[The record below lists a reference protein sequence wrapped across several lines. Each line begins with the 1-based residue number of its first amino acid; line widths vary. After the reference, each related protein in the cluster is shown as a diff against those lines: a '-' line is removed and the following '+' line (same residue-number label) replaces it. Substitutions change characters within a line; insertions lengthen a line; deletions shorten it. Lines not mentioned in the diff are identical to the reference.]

1 MISPNAIAKISKK
14 ESIGFGIIEK
24 DYFIT
29 LLLEGIVSVP
39 ALKQNLVFKGGTA
52 LRKIYFKDY
61 RYSEDLD
68 FTLKNAMKENELREL
83 FEEAFAYLKKEHNA
97 DFLVKSFYSRK
108 WFSDIKIQF
117 VGLKVQKNTIA
128 IDLMADETIEGTVT
142 EKSVL
147 NPYYKKAFFVPV
159 YSLDEI
165 LAEKLRSFLQRTRVR
180 DYFDAWFI
188 LTKAKSKIDKNKLKK
203 IFLKKAEYKKLS
215 FSGKKELFDSAKI
228 EQARAYY
235 QSQLGNQLNKLPP
248 FDKLVEELRTAVND
262 LDL

>member
-1 MISPNAIAKISKK
+1 MISPNVIVKISKK
-14 ESIGFGIIEK
+14 EKIGFGIIEK

-39 ALKQNLVFKGGTA
+39 ALKQNLIFKGGTA
-52 LRKIYFKDY
+52 LRKIYFKNY
-61 RYSEDLD
+61 RFSEDLD
-68 FTLKNAMKENELREL
+68 FTLKNSMKENEINAL
-83 FEEAFAYLKKEHNA
+83 FEDAFAFLKKEYNV
-97 DFLVKSFYSRK
+97 DFLVKSFYSKK

-117 VGLKVQKNTIA
+117 VGLNGQKNTITV
-128 IDLMADETIEGTVT
+128 DLMADETIEDTAK
-142 EKSVL
+142 EKNIL
-147 NPYYKKAFFVPV
+147 NPYYKKSFSVPV

-188 LTKAKSKIDKNKLKK
+188 LTKAKSKIDKKKLKK
-203 IFLKKAEYKKLS
+203 IFWKKVEYKKFF
-215 FSGKKELFDSAKI
+215 FSGKTELLDSAKI

-235 QSQLGNQLNKLPP
+235 ERQLGNQLEKLPP
-248 FDKLVEELRTAVND
+248 FDRLVEELRNAIKD